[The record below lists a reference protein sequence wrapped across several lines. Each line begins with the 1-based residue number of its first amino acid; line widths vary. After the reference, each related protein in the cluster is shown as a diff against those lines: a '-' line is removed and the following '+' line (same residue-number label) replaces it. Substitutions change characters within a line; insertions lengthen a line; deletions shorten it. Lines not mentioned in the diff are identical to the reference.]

1 MQQASQQH
9 SQQQQQGYS
18 QGMSGGGGGGMP
30 NYGYAGQGGYA
41 GNQGESMKSQRTR
54 LFPNSVVPISG
65 LLNRIPYY
73 LPLLPQHTRNKAHT
87 PNTRPTY
94 KLKFRQQPLQR
105 RLRLLQVSFST
116 QPCSRPNS
124 YSSNSNRCSC
134 SSNTTTFSNS
144 SIRCKVC
151 KHPMLTALLA
161 HHRVLGPAAVP
172 QTAAHLQATIVV
184 AVQVRGP
191 VAPVLVPSRERR

>member
-1 MQQASQQH
+1 MQSASQQQ

-41 GNQGESMKSQRTR
+41 GNQGESMKSQRTS
-54 LFPNSVVPISG
+54 LFPSSVVPISG
-65 LLNRIPYY
+65 LLNRIPYF
-73 LPLLPQHTRNKAHT
+73 LPLLPQHTHNKAHT

-94 KLKFRQQPLQR
+94 KLRFRQQPLQR

-134 SSNTTTFSNS
+134 SSNTTRFSNS

-151 KHPMLTALLA
+151 KHPMLTALQA
-161 HHRVLGPAAVP
+161 HRPVHGLVAVP
-172 QTAAHLQATIVV
+172 QTAALLQATTVV
-184 AVQVRGP
+184 AVQGRGP
-191 VAPVLVPSRERR
+191 VVPVQDPSREHR